1 MERASEC
8 FSSLCCN
15 RSHHIRGSRVG
26 ILAAV
31 MIASTL
37 VGNLYSQEIDSTRDS
52 VDFAAMT
59 LTEARIQRFG
69 YGGGISLAQ
78 FNGDLQD
85 GANFPGASSPWKIG
99 GFIHFYLRLGSYG
112 DNLVRFNA
120 EAKGEFSTLEA
131 SHPTYAF
138 KNRIVGGSLGVEAAF
153 FPASTFRPYVLARF
167 GLLKQSVNVL
177 YSNLPE
183 DIKQIAAK
191 NIDEIIAILPLG
203 FGFEWN
209 YGEHF
214 DLFMRFEKVLTFN
227 DSMDGLIVNVND
239 NYSVISFGIVVF
251 PGSGKPGQ

>member
-1 MERASEC
+1 MLAVLI
-8 FSSLCCN
+8 SLLMAP
-15 RSHHIRGSRVG
+15 GS
-26 ILAAV
+26 
-31 MIASTL
+31 
-37 VGNLYSQEIDSTRDS
+37 LYAQDVDTTGSNIDLT
-52 VDFAAMT
+52 AMT

-69 YGGGISLAQ
+69 FGGGVSVAQ

-85 GANFPGASSPWKIG
+85 GANFPGASNPWKFG
-99 GFIHFYLRLGSYG
+99 GFLHFYLRLGSYG

-120 EAKGEFSTLEA
+120 EAKGESIVLEA

-138 KNRIVGGSLGVEAAF
+138 TNHVISGSLGVESAF
-153 FPASTFRPYVLARF
+153 FPASTFRPYLFARF

-183 DIKQIAAK
+183 DIEGIAAK
-191 NIDEIIAILPLG
+191 SIDDVITILPVG

-214 DLFMRFEKVLTFN
+214 DLFIRFEKVLTFN

-239 NYSVISFGIVVF
+239 NYSVISFGIVIF